1 MAGEIQMVG
10 IVQEQHPAR
19 TRLFMQW
26 KEMDWPVMV
35 DSLDLLGVKVV
46 PITLLIDEHGIV
58 RSKGSFEDLETFL
71 KTEYSAPSEAEPT
84 PLARPDLERLQ
95 KTATS
100 PDGLRRFADNIVL
113 WGEAADLEHA
123 ISGYQRAL
131 RSEPGD
137 GPTHFRLGVA
147 HRKRYDS
154 DQRQDGDFRQ
164 AIEHWGSAL
173 DADPNQY
180 IWRRRIQQYGPRLE
194 KPYPFYDWVETAR
207 REVVARGETPVALP
221 VDPRGAEIAQPV
233 ENFTTDTP
241 AKTAPDPEGR
251 IRRDEKGFI
260 RLEQT
265 LVPATVAPGDT
276 ARAHLVFRPATR
288 IEAHWNNEAGDLEV
302 WLDPPAGWRVDRRH
316 LSLPNP
322 PELVSDEAR
331 RLEFEV
337 KAPADFEGSATVP
350 GYALYYVCE
359 DIKGTCLYRRQDFA
373 LEVRATD

>member
-1 MAGEIQMVG
+1 MVG

-58 RSKGSFEDLETFL
+58 RSKGSLEDLETFL
-71 KTEYSAPSEAEPT
+71 KTEYPAPTEPG
-84 PLARPDLERLQ
+84 LKLVARPDLGQLE
-95 KTATS
+95 KTTTS
-100 PDGLRRFADNIVL
+100 PDGWRHFADNVVL
-113 WGEAADLEHA
+113 WGEPADLERA

-131 RSEPGD
+131 RSKTGD

-147 HRKRYDS
+147 HRRRYDS
-154 DQRQDGDFRQ
+154 DHRQEGDFGK
-164 AIEHWGSAL
+164 AIEHWGAAL
-173 DADPNQY
+173 AADPNQY

-207 REVVARGETPVALP
+207 REIVARGETPIVLP
-221 VDPRGAEIAQPV
+221 VDPRGAEIAQPAKS
-233 ENFTTDTP
+233 FTADGG
-241 AKTAPDPEGR
+241 AQTAPDPEGR

-260 RLEQT
+260 HLEQT

-288 IEAHWNNEAGDLEV
+288 IEAHWNNEAEDLEV

-316 LSLPNP
+316 LSVPNP
-322 PELVSDEAR
+322 PELVSDEPR
-331 RLEFEV
+331 RLELEV
-337 KAPADFEGSATVP
+337 KTPADFEGTAIVP

-359 DIKGTCLYRRQDFA
+359 DVKGTCLYRRQDFA
-373 LEVRATD
+373 IEVQAAD